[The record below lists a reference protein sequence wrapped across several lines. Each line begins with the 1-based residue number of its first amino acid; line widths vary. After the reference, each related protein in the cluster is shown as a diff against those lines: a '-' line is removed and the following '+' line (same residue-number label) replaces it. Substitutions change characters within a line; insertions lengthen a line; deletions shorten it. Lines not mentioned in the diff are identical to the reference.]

1 MMASQI
7 QSKPKPKPKRRKM
20 SLKAYFEAEDKALDK
35 HEFHDG
41 NITNMAGAA
50 LQHNQLAVRVAR
62 LIDNFVEEQDLA
74 YIVSNSDTKI
84 RIESYHKVVYPDAVV
99 ICEKPEFFENRKD
112 TITNPLIVVEIL
124 SKSTEAH
131 DRSLKFEYYRSLPSF
146 KEYVLIH
153 QEEKRMSVYT
163 QQADDT
169 WIVRDYIGE
178 DAVATLHALHE
189 CPLVLKKLYRGL
201 ETV

>member
-41 NITNMAGAA
+41 NTTNMAGVTFNHDNLAGKVITA
-50 LQHNQLAVRVAR
+50 LN
-62 LIDNFVEEQDLA
+62 IFIEDNELNYFV
-74 YIVSNSDTKI
+74 NGSDTKI
-84 RIESYHKVVYPDAVV
+84 CIESYHKIVYPDAVV
-99 ICEKPEFFENRKD
+99 ICEKPDFFENRKD
-112 TITNPLIVVEIL
+112 TITNPLIVIEIL
-124 SKSTEAH
+124 SKSTAAH

-169 WIVRDYIGE
+169 WIVRDYVGE
-178 DAVATLHALHE
+178 DAVATLHASHE

>member
-1 MMASQI
+1 
-7 QSKPKPKPKRRKM
+7 M

-41 NITNMAGAA
+41 NITTMAGASFN
-50 LQHNQLAVRVAR
+50 HDNLAGKVITAINIFIEEKE
-62 LIDNFVEEQDLA
+62 LNYFV
-74 YIVSNSDTKI
+74 NGSDTKI
-84 RIESYHKVVYPDAVV
+84 RIESYDKIVYPDAVV

-131 DRSLKFEYYRSLPSF
+131 DRSLKFEYYRTLPSF

-169 WIVRDYIGE
+169 WIVRDYVGE

-201 ETV
+201 ETVNYQPQPFKNAL